1 MSAGP
6 QDAPATAS
14 RVLLVIAGTAVS
26 HAAILR
32 TAELAGGSVVT
43 VIGIG
48 SEQGSRAAIP
58 SQSPNRSSRTIPAY
72 PSTPPVSGRLACL
85 DASAQRMAG
94 QRPPPGGTGASV
106 HPSGDNPLPE
116 QVRRTVA
123 LAMSVLDDA
132 GVAALGHIAVTGS
145 PARAVVRMARSR
157 GARVVVLDE
166 TGPPPGA
173 RGPGSGSGAPSG
185 GGADDGCLAAQLR
198 RRMFGSGIVVVVP
211 NDRGGRWVVPS

>member
-1 MSAGP
+1 MG
-6 QDAPATAS
+6 
-14 RVLLVIAGTAVS
+14 G
-26 HAAILR
+26 
-32 TAELAGGSVVT
+32 LA
-43 VIGIG
+43 
-48 SEQGSRAAIP
+48 
-58 SQSPNRSSRTIPAY
+58 
-72 PSTPPVSGRLACL
+72 
-85 DASAQRMAG
+85 
-94 QRPPPGGTGASV
+94 

-123 LAMSVLDDA
+123 LAMSALDDA

-166 TGPPPGA
+166 TGPSAGA
-173 RGPGSGSGAPSG
+173 RGPGSGADSG

>member
-1 MSAGP
+1 
-6 QDAPATAS
+6 
-14 RVLLVIAGTAVS
+14 
-26 HAAILR
+26 
-32 TAELAGGSVVT
+32 
-43 VIGIG
+43 
-48 SEQGSRAAIP
+48 
-58 SQSPNRSSRTIPAY
+58 
-72 PSTPPVSGRLACL
+72 
-85 DASAQRMAG
+85 
-94 QRPPPGGTGASV
+94 V